1 MENIYNTNDISII
14 LLIGLISSFI
24 SLLIIY
30 IPHFLTCRKY
40 KKISKEKVHG
50 AYVTPFLTPSW
61 IITSIWIGITA
72 FVLLADGKFLES
84 GLANHIIWASII
96 LSVVTVVGS
105 KLSHYNDIKLT
116 RGNISLMASRNNNI
130 ISSGNGSINN
140 NI

>member
-1 MENIYNTNDISII
+1 MDNIYSTNNISII
-14 LLIGLISSFI
+14 LLIGLISTFI

-30 IPHFLTCRKY
+30 IPHFLTYRKY
-40 KKISKEKVHG
+40 KKISNEKVHG
-50 AYVTPFLTPSW
+50 AYITPFLTPSW

-116 RGNISLMASRNNNI
+116 RGNISLMASKNNI
-130 ISSGNGSINN
+130 QRTWGDGSINN